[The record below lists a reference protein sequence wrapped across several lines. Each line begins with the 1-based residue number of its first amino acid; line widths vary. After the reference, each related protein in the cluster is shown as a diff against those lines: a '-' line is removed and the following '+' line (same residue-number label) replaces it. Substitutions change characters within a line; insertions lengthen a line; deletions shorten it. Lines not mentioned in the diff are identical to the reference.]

1 MKVKFR
7 HAVKSFHGKFK
18 SEGLVYCKYNDGALY
33 LTRKYPCYTPSDHNH
48 EIGDA
53 GRNLGKLFKDI
64 SPDYKND
71 LRTYSKLMTNYT
83 NLSDKIPA
91 NCYAYYLKMMFALK
105 KLIPDADLATITRDD
120 ILKHEYPVRTVLE
133 AMKNGLLLDIPEA
146 SMLEHKL

>member
-7 HAVKSFHGKFK
+7 HAVKSFQGKFK

-48 EIGDA
+48 EMGDA
-53 GRNLGKLFKDI
+53 GRNLGKLFRNI

-83 NLSDKIPA
+83 NLEEKIPP
-91 NCYAYYLKMMFALK
+91 NCYANFMKMMFALK
-105 KLIPDADLATITRDD
+105 KLIPDVDLATITKED
-120 ILKHEYPVRTVLE
+120 ILKNEYPVCSIAQ
-133 AMKNGLLLDIPEA
+133 AMEEGLLLDIPEA
-146 SMLEHKL
+146 NMLTNGI